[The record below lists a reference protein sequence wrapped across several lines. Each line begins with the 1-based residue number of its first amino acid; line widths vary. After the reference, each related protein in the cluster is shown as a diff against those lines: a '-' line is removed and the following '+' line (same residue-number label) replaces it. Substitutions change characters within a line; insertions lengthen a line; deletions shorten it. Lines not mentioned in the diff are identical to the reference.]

1 MCSQVQQKNEKKR
14 NDDVSLAE
22 KKSCIDKLLSNKK
35 LFPFPTGVN
44 RLLFVLWIGV
54 ALYVEIKLWKVD
66 NPYYESYIANYGWGI
81 VVLLVL
87 AIVYRVLLW
96 IYRGFK
102 IRWFMIGCIF
112 FYILACCLVS
122 WLFCDI
128 DSKKTYSWY
137 AGIWHGIFIIP
148 NFIRSLFTD
157 ALYKAEHYTAAYN
170 VFYWISS
177 IMSVLITIF
186 GGGSRKWYLL
196 N

>member
-44 RLLFVLWIGV
+44 RLLFVLWISV

-102 IRWFMIGCIF
+102 IR
-112 FYILACCLVS
+112 
-122 WLFCDI
+122 
-128 DSKKTYSWY
+128 
-137 AGIWHGIFIIP
+137 
-148 NFIRSLFTD
+148 
-157 ALYKAEHYTAAYN
+157 
-170 VFYWISS
+170 
-177 IMSVLITIF
+177 
-186 GGGSRKWYLL
+186 
-196 N
+196 